1 MRSMVEGARRAPRS
15 TLGLQWVETGRG
27 SPEGA
32 CKAAPPPPLRGGG
45 SVMRRKRDA
54 VLKGLG

>member
-1 MRSMVEGARRAPRS
+1 MQGRAPS
-15 TLGLQWVETGRG
+15 TAFGG
-27 SPEGA
+27 
-32 CKAAPPPPLRGGG
+32 PPPPLRGGG